1 MPLKIEIYL
10 PAESVDYIT
19 DTDDLQVFIT
29 QVGDLLANK
38 YGNEVPEDD
47 FKLEELSS
55 FIIIK
60 DEVIPNAENFEN
72 EDMFLVIPIE
82 GE

>member
-1 MPLKIEIYL
+1 
-10 PAESVDYIT
+10 
-19 DTDDLQVFIT
+19 
-29 QVGDLLANK
+29 VGDLLANK